1 MIRNTKKNYIEI
13 ENFFGGNLIPN
24 KEIVRKYNEILE
36 ITTKN
41 FIYNILIKAYIVKQ
55 NDFDK
60 KKYRYVKGR

>member
-41 FIYNILIKAYIVKQ
+41 FIYNIPIKPYIVKQ
-55 NDFDK
+55 DEYDENK
-60 KKYRYVKGR
+60 I